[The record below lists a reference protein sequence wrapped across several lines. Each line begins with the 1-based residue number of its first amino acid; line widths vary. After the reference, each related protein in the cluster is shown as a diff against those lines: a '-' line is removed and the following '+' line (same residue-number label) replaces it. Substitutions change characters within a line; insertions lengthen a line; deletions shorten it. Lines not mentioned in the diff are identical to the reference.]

1 VLRRIRRTWEEQGK
15 GELLGSLL
23 REAAMTRIVGFEIMT
38 APFVIAHWQIAEVLR
53 EADAAFD
60 PAAGE
65 RAAIYLT
72 NSLTGWTAPEG
83 GALPALPGFDKLEEE
98 RDSATAVA

>member
-23 REAAMTRIVGFEIMT
+23 REAAMT